1 MEVDAEVSGNGML
14 GDPWR
19 VTMRRRLLGLA
30 SICGMLVSALWPAP
44 ADAAD
49 RPQELTLLARLQG
62 QNFQVVTVDL
72 AKKSAAA
79 VEGLPPGAREPNWSA
94 DGKQLLFVL
103 ESDGTPQIWRS
114 RLDGKEP
121 TRLTNFST
129 RLQQP
134 AFSPDAKKV
143 VLTLVQENNNHE
155 IFTIDADGSNPANVT
170 NDPSFDAD
178 ASWSPDGKRI
188 LFTSNRNGAFR
199 LFVMDADGANVRQIS
214 DFDLAGWVY
223 PSWSPDGAQVLFG
236 GIQPDQTRQ
245 VFVANADGQGIEPL
259 TEGPGVN
266 AYPAWSPDGRYIAY
280 LHFDKRPDQSP
291 EGGRLKI
298 LDVDTGEHAEVAPN
312 DMRCAAAPVSWKP
325 ASK

>member
-1 MEVDAEVSGNGML
+1 MKAIL
-14 GDPWR
+14 G
-19 VTMRRRLLGLA
+19 GLA
-30 SICGMLVSALWPAP
+30 VVVFAAP
-44 ADAAD
+44 
-49 RPQELTLLARLQG
+49 LTSLLLAAEPTERLPQLTVVAKLKEK
-62 QNFQVVTVDL
+62 NFQIVTLDVKGENL
-72 AKKSAAA
+72 AA

-103 ESDGTPQIWRS
+103 EAEGAPQIWRS

-121 TRLTNFST
+121 TRLTNFSS

-134 AFSPDAKKV
+134 VWSPGSDKIAF
-143 VLTLVQENNNHE
+143 TLVQDGGANHE
-155 IFTIDADGSNPANVT
+155 IFAIDADGSNAANLT
-170 NDPSFDAD
+170 NHPSFDAD

-199 LFVMDADGANVRQIS
+199 LFVMDADGTSVRQIS
-214 DFDLAGWVY
+214 EVNLAGWVY

-236 GIQPDQTRQ
+236 GPRPDQTRQ

-298 LDVDTGEHAEVAPN
+298 LDLDTGEHAEIAPD
-312 DMRCAAAPVSWKP
+312 DMRCAAAPIAWRP